1 MKKYSTL
8 LSLFIIIFVG
18 IVGCKKFNE
27 DEGIQWEKPRTR
39 LTNQL
44 WRISHYQINGIDSSL
59 EKINAIHNNWIK
71 FNWDPEYDWVSY
83 KLYLWSEPQMEIGY
97 WGFQG
102 ENLFHLGSDT
112 FLLGSSFT
120 DTALVN
126 TILLMNGTYE
136 IKRLSDYQFKL
147 QKNPNTYIEF
157 MGGPKK

>member
-8 LSLFIIIFVG
+8 LSLFIIILVG
-18 IVGCKKFNE
+18 LVGCEKFNE
-27 DEGIQWEKPRTR
+27 DEGIQWQKPRTR

-83 KLYLWSEPQMEIGY
+83 KLYLWSEPQIEIGY
-97 WGFQG
+97 WGFQS
-102 ENLFHLGSDT
+102 ENLFHLGTDT
-112 FLLGSSFT
+112 FFFGPLFT
-120 DTALVN
+120 DTALIN

-157 MGGPKK
+157 MGGPKN